1 MSRPIPPALFALSA
15 WTIKQQGEKF
25 YIAPTVSFDDKQRW
39 SKSYDSLQRACT
51 AIARKHAEEW
61 LQRNTK
67 RIAFHRLAKE
77 DV

>member
-15 WTIKQQGEKF
+15 WTIKQNGEKF
-25 YIAPTVSFDDKQRW
+25 YIAPTASFDNKQRW
-39 SKSYDSLQRACT
+39 SKGYDSLQRACT

-61 LQRNTK
+61 TERNTK
-67 RIAFHRLAKE
+67 RIAFHRLARE